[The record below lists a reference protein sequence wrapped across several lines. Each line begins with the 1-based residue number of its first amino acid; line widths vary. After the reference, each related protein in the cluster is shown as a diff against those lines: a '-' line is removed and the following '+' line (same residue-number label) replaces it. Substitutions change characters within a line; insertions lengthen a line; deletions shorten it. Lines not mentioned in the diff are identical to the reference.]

1 MAIRSTAVPHFH
13 RRPAARLPR
22 PVLVSPKVAHLM
34 GLGDYSVITPS
45 GARIS
50 YSGTAPSAPPT
61 PPVSNGPAPYPD
73 GTLVAATGTAPVYV
87 ITGGQKSWIPNMTTL
102 YAMGYAPQEINYI
115 SAAALAAIPT
125 AAPQESISLQQS
137 TASSTSTAT
146 TPAPTVAATA
156 STTTPV
162 YSATL
167 EPGATYNASTG
178 QYTNPDGTIY
188 IPQASN
194 YVSTTPQVNS
204 VLEPGAVYNAS
215 TGYYTN
221 PDGTIYMPASAAS
234 TDTID
239 LTSPSTWPTWV
250 WLALAA
256 GGTWLLFFKR
266 GR

>member
-1 MAIRSTAVPHFH
+1 MDPEHDHVVRDGLCV
-13 RRPAARLPR
+13 RR
-22 PVLVSPKVAHLM
+22 
-34 GLGDYSVITPS
+34 T
-45 GARIS
+45 
-50 YSGTAPSAPPT
+50 
-61 PPVSNGPAPYPD
+61 
-73 GTLVAATGTAPVYV
+73 
-87 ITGGQKSWIPNMTTL
+87 
-102 YAMGYAPQEINYI
+102 INYI

-125 AAPQESISLQQS
+125 GCAAGIDFAAQQS
-137 TASSTSTAT
+137 TASTPSTAT

-178 QYTNPDGTIY
+178 QYTNPDGSIY

-194 YVSTTPQVNS
+194 YVSTTPTVSS

-221 PDGTIYMPASAAS
+221 PDGTIYSPATAAS
-234 TDTID
+234 TATID